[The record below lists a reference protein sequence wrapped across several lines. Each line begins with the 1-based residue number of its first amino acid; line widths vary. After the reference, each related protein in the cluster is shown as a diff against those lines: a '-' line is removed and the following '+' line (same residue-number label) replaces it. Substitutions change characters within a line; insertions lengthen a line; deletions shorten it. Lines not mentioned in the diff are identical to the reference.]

1 MAQMD
6 DKSLLSAVVT
16 REQVEKFDDVALL
29 RDMCMQLS
37 EQLVQCYGQITSA
50 REEVE
55 VARGEMNALSQQR
68 ENLAIENA
76 ALQVE
81 YNAVR
86 SELRTKMQVR
96 NRIEMPSGQVAQLQ
110 EEMHKKQT
118 EIETLLQRQQLI
130 DQEQIALL
138 QEQLQGVGINDREED
153 NLSMRSATEGLH
165 RHSPV
170 ALIGRQTPPFGA
182 RIHGQLTSA
191 AGALG
196 ERLARYGRLEGPGLM
211 QTLAR
216 TPSVISVAQHRPQT
230 QSTRPFQY
238 ASLANLPES
247 RSQAFCPNAI
257 KLMSKLDKFS
267 GKVSAS
273 KMLFTDWLK
282 DFNVRLETLGIDAQ
296 STVGLNVLRDNLCDA
311 ALQAFDL
318 MPTQGRSYQSAVEM
332 LMSKFDKTK
341 SFNADYFAF
350 VNMRQKANESVDEF
364 ARQLQL
370 HAQQVFRFDDE
381 RTVNRMLAGQFVAGL
396 SDDTMQDKVS
406 LERSLTDFVD
416 VVSFAR
422 HIEQHYSEMQALREG
437 NPQGE
442 GMSVTPTA
450 MTPKQQA
457 TPMTC
462 WTCGEVG
469 HRSNACPGK
478 TQGEA
483 ESNQNQ
489 LSSNGQSGQR
499 RANQARQKTAQLVVP
514 AASNAQLSLF
524 ASYPERDPGVTS
536 ECKSQSVTIR
546 SLLAMPQVADELFD
560 PEMRVTQDQSHL
572 GWRKRRRRRIRR
584 LAAIG
589 PRVKPPEENSCAVQ
603 MGGER
608 VSTVTNAQSPL
619 GTDRAI
625 ERMREVMDPAP
636 IDDVLMSAAEDCAR
650 VWSFLLPEPEESW
663 AAEAGPC
670 QVIAEGDASV
680 PAHY

>member
-1 MAQMD
+1 
-6 DKSLLSAVVT
+6 
-16 REQVEKFDDVALL
+16 
-29 RDMCMQLS
+29 
-37 EQLVQCYGQITSA
+37 
-50 REEVE
+50 
-55 VARGEMNALSQQR
+55 
-68 ENLAIENA
+68 
-76 ALQVE
+76 
-81 YNAVR
+81 
-86 SELRTKMQVR
+86 MQVR
-96 NRIEMPSGQVAQLQ
+96 NRIETPLGQVAQLQ

-118 EIETLLQRQQLI
+118 EIETLRRAHSLLQRQQLI

-138 QEQLQGVGINDREED
+138 HEQLQGIGINGREED

-165 RHSPV
+165 MHSPV
-170 ALIGRQTPPFGA
+170 ALVRGQIPPFGA
-182 RIHGQLTSA
+182 RIPGQLTSA
-191 AGALG
+191 AGAMG
-196 ERLARYGRLEGPGLM
+196 ERSARYGRLEGPGLM

-216 TPSVISVAQHRPQT
+216 TPNLSSVAQHRPQS

-267 GKVSAS
+267 GNVSTS

-296 STVGLNVLRDNLCDA
+296 STVALNVLRDNLCDA

-396 SDDTMQDKVS
+396 RDDTMQDKVS

-422 HIEQHYSEMQALREG
+422 HIEQHYSEMQALREA

-442 GMSVTPTA
+442 GMSVTPAA

-457 TPMTC
+457 TLLTC
-462 WTCGEVG
+462 WSCGGVG
-469 HRSNACPGK
+469 HRSSACPGK

-483 ESNQNQ
+483 QSNQNQ

-499 RANQARQKTAQLVVP
+499 KVNQARQKTAQSAVP

-524 ASYPERDPGVTS
+524 ADYPERNLMVTS
-536 ECKSQSVTIR
+536 EYKSQSVTMR
-546 SLLAMPQVADELFD
+546 SLLAMPQLADELFG
-560 PEMRVTQDQSHL
+560 PAMRVTQDQSHL

-584 LAAIG
+584 LAAVG

-619 GTDRAI
+619 GTDRVI
-625 ERMREVMDPAP
+625 ERVREVMDPTP
-636 IDDVLMSAAEDCAR
+636 MDDMVMSDAEEDCAR
-650 VWSFLLPEPEESW
+650 VWSFLSPESEGEQEESW
-663 AAEAGPC
+663 AAEAGLC
-670 QVIAEGDASV
+670 QGSAKGDASV
-680 PAHY
+680 PPTADQ